1 MRQVAK
7 KGIFTVVATG
17 SVLASASGYAYA
29 GADAQGVT
37 TNSPGV
43 GSGNSLQAPVDIPVN
58 ACGNTVSV
66 VGLLNPA
73 MGNDCANASGGS
85 RHGGGPHHDG
95 PSTKSGGAQAGSTT
109 ANSPGVA
116 SGNSIHAPVSIPV
129 NACGNSVDVVGIA
142 NPAFG
147 NDCANVA
154 TPPAPPHHVPDE
166 DCDEHGTHNP
176 PPPASSQPPGTVP
189 PSSSTGG
196 HGNGRGGLPGGEL
209 PGTVVTGQ
217 PVSFTETPPPA
228 PAPAAA
234 RTASPAAVAA
244 PARAQLAQTGS
255 DGLQLITATGA
266 ALLLGGGVLY
276 RRSRAGAR

>member
-37 TNSPGV
+37 SNSPGV

-73 MGNDCANASGGS
+73 MGNDCANSSGGS
-85 RHGGGPHHDG
+85 RPGGGAHHDG
-95 PSTKSGGAQAGSTT
+95 PSTKSGGAHSAGTT
-109 ANSPGVA
+109 ANSPGIA
-116 SGNSIHAPVSIPV
+116 SGNSVHAPVSIPV

-147 NDCANVA
+147 NNCANVA
-154 TPPAPPHHVPDE
+154 TPPPPATPDDE
-166 DCDEHGTHNP
+166 CEEHGTHNP
-176 PPPASSQPPGTVP
+176 PPPATTQPPGTP
-189 PSSSTGG
+189 GGSGTGG
-196 HGNGRGGLPGGEL
+196 HGNGRGGLPGAEL
-209 PGTVVTGQ
+209 PGTGTVTAK
-217 PVSFTETPPPA
+217 PVSYTETPPPA

-234 RTASPAAVAA
+234 RTAAPAAVAA

-255 DGLQLITATGA
+255 EGLQLMTVTGA